1 MAEFLAPGVFIEEVP
16 LKSHPVEGVS
26 TSATSFVG
34 MTERGPIDVP
44 ISIQSFSEFERHFGG
59 LWQDSTLSFA
69 IHHFFE
75 NGGTRAHVVR
85 VAKRAGANAAKTARI
100 TLANGEVFEAASAG
114 GWGQNLKLS
123 IDLNGVVG
131 PLFNLTVTDD
141 AASRRAAHGRAG
153 SGVTER
159 FEKLSVDPHSA
170 QFASTVLA
178 QQSAL
183 LRAVSLRAA
192 APAAQ
197 ANLSAPDGSGKDGV
211 AIGSGEVTAETNRA
225 SKTGLFALDKVS
237 FNLLCI
243 PPYTPSS
250 DLNAADWQV
259 AASYCLQ
266 RRAFFIADA
275 PSAWTFPDA
284 DKKASAIHLD
294 ASQNAAVYFPRLLA
308 KNPLDG
314 DKLTPFA
321 PCGAVAG
328 IMSRTDASR
337 GVWKAPAGTEA
348 TVNGAA
354 GLSPDGF
361 SEAAAAERLTAA
373 GVNLLRAF
381 PGTGIVVW
389 AARTFAAW
397 DSASDWKY
405 VPVRRLALYIEESL
419 YRGTYWVV
427 FENNDE
433 KTWVQVRQRVE
444 DFLLGLFRQG
454 AFQGTKPEQA
464 FYVRCDRTT
473 MTQDDIDNGRL
484 IILVGIAPVKP
495 AEFVIFRLQQFMQK

>member
-1 MAEFLAPGVFIEEVP
+1 MVEFLAPGVFVEEVP
-16 LKSHPVEGVS
+16 LKSHPIEGVS
-26 TSATSFVG
+26 TSTTGFVG

-69 IHHFFE
+69 VRQFFE
-75 NGGTRAHVVR
+75 NGGTRAHIVR
-85 VAKRAGANAAKTARI
+85 IAKRAGANAAKAARI
-100 TLANGEVFEAASAG
+100 TLANGEVLAATSPG
-114 GWGQNLKLS
+114 SWGQNLKVS
-123 IDLNGVVG
+123 VDHNGVAG
-131 PLFNLTVTDD
+131 PLFNLAITDD
-141 AASRRAAHGRAG
+141 AASHRAAHGRAG
-153 SGVTER
+153 SGLTER

-178 QQSAL
+178 QQSVL
-183 LRAVSLRAA
+183 LRVVSLHAA

-197 ANLSAPDGSGKDGV
+197 ANVSAPDGSGTDGA
-211 AIGSGEVTAETNRA
+211 AIGNGDVTAETNRA
-225 SKTGLFALDKVS
+225 SKSGLFALDKVS

-243 PPYTPSS
+243 PPYTPPTH
-250 DLNAADWQV
+250 LNAADWEA

-275 PSAWTFPDA
+275 PSAWTFQDA
-284 DKKASAIHLD
+284 DKKASAIHLS
-294 ASQNAAVYFPRLLA
+294 ASHNAAVYFPRLLA
-308 KNPLDG
+308 KNPLDANN
-314 DKLTPFA
+314 LTPFA

-337 GVWKAPAGTEA
+337 GVWKAPAGVDA
-348 TVNGAA
+348 TVKDAA
-354 GLSPDGF
+354 VLSPDGF
-361 SEAAAAERLTAA
+361 NDAVAERLNTA

-389 AARTFAAW
+389 GARTFAAR

-405 VPVRRLALYIEESL
+405 VPIRRLALYIEESL

-433 KTWVQVRQRVE
+433 KTWVQVRRRVE
-444 DFLLGLFRQG
+444 DFLLGLFRRG

-484 IILVGIAPVKP
+484 IIEVGIAPVKP
-495 AEFVIFRLQQFMQK
+495 AEFVIFRLQQLMQTL

>member
-16 LKSHPVEGVS
+16 LKSHPIEGVS
-26 TSATSFVG
+26 TSTTGFVG

-69 IHHFFE
+69 VRQFFE
-75 NGGTRAHVVR
+75 NGGTRAHIVR

-100 TLANGEVFEAASAG
+100 TLANGEVFAAASPG
-114 GWGQNLKLS
+114 SWGQNLNVS
-123 IDLNGVVG
+123 VDHNGVAG

-141 AASRRAAHGRAG
+141 AARHRAAHGRAG
-153 SGVTER
+153 SGLTER
-159 FEKLSVDPHSA
+159 FEKLSVDPHNA

-183 LRAVSLRAA
+183 LRAVSLRAG
-192 APAAQ
+192 APAVQ
-197 ANLSAPDGSGKDGV
+197 ANVSAPDGSGADGT
-211 AIGSGEVTAETNRA
+211 AIGSAEVTAETNRA
-225 SKTGLFALDKVS
+225 SKAGLFALDKVS

-243 PPYTPSS
+243 PPYMPSA
-250 DLNAADWQV
+250 DLKVADWV
-259 AASYCLQ
+259 AAAGYCLQ
-266 RRAFFIADA
+266 RRALFIADA

-284 DKKASAIHLD
+284 DKKASAIRLG

-314 DKLTPFA
+314 NKLTPFA

-328 IMSRTDASR
+328 IMSRTDTSR

-348 TVNGAA
+348 MVNGAA

-361 SEAAAAERLTAA
+361 NEAVAERLNAA

-389 AARTFAAW
+389 GARTFAAR
-397 DSASDWKY
+397 DSTSDWKY

-419 YRGTYWVV
+419 YRGTYWAV
-427 FENNDE
+427 FEANDE
-433 KTWVQVRQRVE
+433 KTWVQVRRRVE

-454 AFQGTKPEQA
+454 AFQGTKAEQA
-464 FYVRCDRTT
+464 FFVRCDRAT

-495 AEFVIFRLQQFMQK
+495 AEFIILRFQQLMQK